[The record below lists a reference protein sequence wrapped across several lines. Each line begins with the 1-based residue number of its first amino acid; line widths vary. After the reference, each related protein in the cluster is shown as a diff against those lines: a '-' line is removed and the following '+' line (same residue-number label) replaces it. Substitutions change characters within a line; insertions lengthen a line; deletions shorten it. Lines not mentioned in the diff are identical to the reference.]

1 MRRIVRHFSTFTLL
15 FAYALATFGG
25 SALHSL
31 VHECSTDEVHVETE
45 QTSHGSCTHNHGGQE
60 HGGQEQHEDQNE
72 PQPRDH
78 DEHSCLICHYVAQAQ
93 NEATSTEIV
102 AMAEPLSE
110 APQNSE
116 SQAAR
121 WIPQSYDSRGPPTV

>member
-1 MRRIVRHFSTFTLL
+1 MRRFVRHLSTISLL
-15 FAYALATFGG
+15 FAYVMATFGG

-31 VHECSTDEVHVETE
+31 VHDCSTDKFRVESDHA
-45 QTSHGSCTHNHGGQE
+45 SHGSCSHN
-60 HGGQEQHEDQNE
+60 HGGQEQHEAPDE
-72 PQPRDH
+72 PQPNDH

-102 AMAEPLSE
+102 ARAEPLSE
-110 APQNSE
+110 APQNSD

-121 WIPQSYDSRGPPTV
+121 LIPQSYDSRGPPAV

>member
-1 MRRIVRHFSTFTLL
+1 MRRIVRQLSTITLL
-15 FAYALATFGG
+15 FAYAVATFGG

-31 VHECSTDEVHVETE
+31 VHDCSTDKVHVETVE
-45 QTSHGSCTHNHGGQE
+45 IAHGGCPHH

-72 PQPRDH
+72 PQPSDH

-93 NEATSTEIV
+93 NEATSTDIV
-102 AMAEPLSE
+102 ALAEPVSE

-121 WIPQSYDSRGPPTV
+121 WILQPYDSRGPPSV